1 MSDGAKHSLLSP
13 SSSHRW
19 INCAPSARLTENYPD
34 ARSGYADE
42 GTQAHAVAEAKLR
55 YRLGQS
61 NAPPRCDDVEMDE
74 HTDDY
79 VAFAMEQ
86 LDGLSDPKVYVE
98 QRVDCSKWV
107 PACSGTCDALI
118 LSDGILHVID
128 LKYGRGVKVDA
139 EDNDQLRIYAL
150 GALEMFGFLYPIHT
164 IRMSIFQPRL
174 ANCCTWEV
182 SRHELEKWAE
192 LVLKP
197 AADLA
202 WCGKGDYK
210 AGAYCQF
217 CKAKAECRERANT
230 NMALASYDFTEPALL
245 ENDEIAIILSK
256 IDELVAW
263 ASDVKDFAL
272 AESLKGVRFDG
283 WKVVEGRSNRK
294 YTDEAAVT
302 EAVKQIGLD
311 PFEHKILGVT
321 AMATLLG
328 KKRFEETV
336 GVFVEKPQGK
346 PVLVPVTDKRQEIN
360 TTTAAEDFADPIEN
374 EEDSY
379 HGKHSK

>member
-19 INCAPSARLTENYPD
+19 INCAPSARLTEHYPD

-55 YRLGQS
+55 YRIGRS
-61 NAPPRCDDVEMDE
+61 DAPANCNDIEMDE

-79 VAFAMEQ
+79 VAFVMEQ
-86 LDGLSDPKVYVE
+86 LDGLRDPKVYAE

-107 PACSGTCDALI
+107 PECSGTCDALI

-150 GALEMFGFLYPIHT
+150 GALEMFSFLYSIHT

-174 ANCCTWEV
+174 SNCCTCEV
-182 SRHELEKWAE
+182 SREELEQWAE
-192 LVLKP
+192 QVLKP
-197 AADLA
+197 AAELA
-202 WCGKGDYK
+202 WCGNGDFE
-210 AGAYCQF
+210 AGSHCQF
-217 CKAKAECRERANT
+217 CKAKAECRERANA
-230 NMALASYDFTEPALL
+230 NMAIAAYDFAEPALL
-245 ENDEIAIILSK
+245 EKNEIALILSK

-272 AESLKGVRFDG
+272 AEALKGERFDG

-294 YTDEAAVT
+294 YTDETAVAET
-302 EAVKQIGLD
+302 VKQIGLD
-311 PFEHKILGVT
+311 PYEHKILGVT
-321 AMATLLG
+321 AMAALLG
-328 KKRFEETV
+328 KKRFEEMV
-336 GVFVEKPQGK
+336 GGFVEKPQGK
-346 PVLVPVTDKRQEIN
+346 PVLVPVTDKRMEIN
-360 TTTAAEDFADPIEN
+360 TTTAADDFADPIEN
-374 EEDSY
+374 EEDS
-379 HGKHSK
+379 

>member
-19 INCAPSARLTENYPD
+19 IKCAPSARLTEHYPD

-55 YRLGQS
+55 YRLGRS
-61 NAPPRCDDVEMDE
+61 DAPPNCNDIEMDE

-79 VAFAMEQ
+79 VAFVMEQ
-86 LDGLSDPKVYVE
+86 LEGLRDPKVYAE

-107 PACSGTCDALI
+107 PECSGTCDALI

-150 GALEMFGFLYPIHT
+150 GALEMFGFLYSIHT

-174 ANCCTWEV
+174 SNCSTCEV
-182 SRHELEKWAE
+182 SREELEQWAE
-192 LVLKP
+192 QVLKP
-197 AADLA
+197 AAELA
-202 WCGKGDYK
+202 WCGNGDFK
-210 AGAYCQF
+210 AGAHCQF
-217 CKAKAECRERANT
+217 CKAKAECRERANA
-230 NMALASYDFTEPALL
+230 NMAIAAYDFAEPALL
-245 ENDEIAIILSK
+245 EKNEIALILSK

-272 AESLKGVRFDG
+272 AEALKGERFDG

-294 YTDEAAVT
+294 YTDETAVAET
-302 EAVKQIGLD
+302 VKQIGLD
-311 PFEHKILGVT
+311 PYEHKILGVT
-321 AMATLLG
+321 AMAALLG
-328 KKRFEETV
+328 KKRFEEMV
-336 GVFVEKPQGK
+336 GGFVEKPQGK
-346 PVLVPVTDKRQEIN
+346 PVLVPVTDKRMEIN
-360 TTTAAEDFADPIEN
+360 TTTAADDFADPIEN
-374 EEDSY
+374 EEDS
-379 HGKHSK
+379 